1 MGEASTSSK
10 VFKRTGKDNKT
21 VDLAAEISIAA
32 NQDILAQKT
41 MELFVAAY
49 GSEAGDLALK
59 LLPYGGLYIAGGIA
73 AKNLPLMQ
81 KGFLPAFLRKG
92 RMNSLLE
99 QIPVR
104 VVLNPQALR

>member
-1 MGEASTSSK
+1 
-10 VFKRTGKDNKT
+10 
-21 VDLAAEISIAA
+21 
-32 NQDILAQKT
+32 

-73 AKNLPLMQ
+73 AKNLLLMQ
-81 KGFLPAFLRKG
+81 KGFLRKG

-104 VVLNPQALR
+104 VVLNPQVGLLGSALCAAQLT